1 MPSPRQ
7 GSRVGSMFGPYE
19 LQALLGVGG
28 MGEVYR
34 AYDTVKGRTVAL
46 KLLLDDLAADED
58 YRRRFQRESRVAAR
72 LAEPHVIPVHDWGEI
87 DGVLYID
94 MRLVDGRNLKTVL
107 TEDGPLSPEAAG
119 SVISQ
124 LASAL
129 DAAHRDRLV
138 HRDVKPENVLI
149 TPDGFVYL
157 VDFGIAYSGVDPGL
171 TTAGHLVG
179 SKSYMAP
186 ERFTSEPFGPASDI
200 YSLACLLYQCLT
212 GTAPFHGADVSQLIA
227 AHLFSAPPR
236 PSQARA
242 GLSPAF
248 DAVVAKGMAKRA
260 DERFATAGELA
271 RAALDAAA
279 PQLTPH
285 VRQAAK
291 RPRGMLVAAIA
302 AAAAVVAAVA
312 TVVVLVRPDHRSSP
326 AAPPSARTQPARAPP
341 KPPTTSLRV
350 SASPPAPTAS
360 GVSLPDADAHG
371 FLRYPEARCRGADVA
386 ALAERTTK
394 SALVVCKSAGTGTY
408 YYRGVR
414 LSDGAAIE
422 LPGATPAGDGFDA
435 MNPEDGTRYEMRRH
449 GLTIMVNGQV
459 ADTEPMVEYAGG

>member
-7 GSRVGSMFGPYE
+7 GSRVGTMFGPYE

-34 AYDTVKGRTVAL
+34 AYDTEKGRTVAL
-46 KLLLDDLAADED
+46 KLLLDDLAADDD

-94 MRLVDGRNLKTVL
+94 MRLVEGRNLKTVL
-107 TEDGPLSPEAAG
+107 SEDGPLSPEAAG

-129 DAAHRDRLV
+129 DAAHRDGLV

-171 TTAGHLVG
+171 TTTGHLVG

-212 GTAPFHGADVSQLIA
+212 ATAPFHGADVSQLIA

-236 PSQARA
+236 PSQVRP

-248 DAVVAKGMAKRA
+248 DAVVAKGMAKRP
-260 DERFATAGELA
+260 DERFASAGELA

-285 VRQAAK
+285 LREPAK
-291 RPRGMLVAAIA
+291 RPGRLVAGA
-302 AAAAVVAAVA
+302 AAAAVVVAAVVA
-312 TVVVLVRPDHRSSP
+312 TVVVLARPDHRSSP
-326 AAPPSARTQPARAPP
+326 AAPPPSSRTQQAP
-341 KPPTTSLRV
+341 KPTPKPTTA
-350 SASPPAPTAS
+350 SALAPATS
-360 GVSLPDADAHG
+360 GISLPDADAHG
-371 FLRYPEARCRGADVA
+371 FLRYPEARCHGADVA

-394 SALVVCKSAGTGTY
+394 SALVVCKSAGSDTY

-422 LPGATPAGDGFDA
+422 LPGAMPAGDGFDA
-435 MNPEDGTRYEMRRH
+435 MNPEDATRYEMRRD
-449 GLTIMVNGQV
+449 GLTIVVNGEV
-459 ADTEPMVEYAGG
+459 ADTEPMVEYAGE

>member
-19 LQALLGVGG
+19 LQALLGAGG

-34 AYDTVKGRTVAL
+34 AYDTAKGRTVAL

-94 MRLVDGRNLKTVL
+94 MRLVEGRNLKTVL

-129 DAAHRDRLV
+129 DAAHRDGLV

-186 ERFTSEPFGPASDI
+186 ERFTSEPLGPAADI

-212 GTAPFHGADVSQLIA
+212 GTPPFHGADISQLIA

-236 PSQARA
+236 PSQVRP

-260 DERFATAGELA
+260 DERFASAGELA

-285 VRQAAK
+285 LRQQPAK
-291 RPRGMLVAAIA
+291 RSGRVVVGAIA
-302 AAAAVVAAVA
+302 AAVVVAAAVA
-312 TVVVLVRPDHRSSP
+312 AVVVLVRPEHRSSP
-326 AAPPSARTQPARAPP
+326 AAPPSSSRTEPARATP
-341 KPPTTSLRV
+341 KPTTASALAPTTS
-350 SASPPAPTAS
+350 
-360 GVSLPDADAHG
+360 GISLPDADAHG
-371 FLRYPEARCRGADVA
+371 FLGYPDARCHGADVA
-386 ALAERTTK
+386 ALAARTTK

-408 YYRGVR
+408 YYRGLR

-435 MNPEDGTRYEMRRH
+435 VNPDDGTRYEMRRE
-449 GLTIMVNGQV
+449 GLTIRVNGQV

>member
-34 AYDTVKGRTVAL
+34 AYDTVNGRTVAL

-94 MRLVDGRNLKTVL
+94 MRLVEGRNLKTML
-107 TEDGPLSPEAAG
+107 DDGGPLSPEAAG

-129 DAAHRDRLV
+129 DAAHRDGLV

-186 ERFTSEPFGPASDI
+186 ERFTSEPLRPAADI

-212 GTAPFHGADVSQLIA
+212 GTAPFHGADISQLIA
-227 AHLFSAPPR
+227 AHLFSTPPR
-236 PSQARA
+236 PSHVRP
-242 GLSPAF
+242 GLPPAF
-248 DAVVAKGMAKRA
+248 DAVIAKGMAKRPE
-260 DERFATAGELA
+260 ERFASAGELA
-271 RAALDAAA
+271 GAALDAAA

-285 VRQAAK
+285 LRHPAK
-291 RPRGMLVAAIA
+291 RAGRVIGAAIA
-302 AAAAVVAAVA
+302 AAVVVAAVA
-312 TVVVLVRPDHRSSP
+312 TVVVLVRPHH
-326 AAPPSARTQPARAPP
+326 APPPSRSQSARATSGES
-341 KPPTTSLRV
+341 KPPTTSLPV
-350 SASPPAPTAS
+350 SASALVPTTS
-360 GVSLPDADAHG
+360 GISLPDADAHG
-371 FLRYPEARCRGADVA
+371 FLRYPEARCHDADLA

-394 SALVVCKSAGTGTY
+394 SALVVCKSAGAGTY

-414 LSDGAAIE
+414 LSDRAAIE
-422 LPGATPAGDGFDA
+422 LPGATPAGDGFDVINA
-435 MNPEDGTRYEMRRH
+435 DDGTRYEMRSQ
-449 GLTIMVNGQV
+449 GLTITVNGEI
-459 ADTEPMVEYAGG
+459 ADTEPMVEYAGE

>member
-19 LQALLGVGG
+19 LQALLGAGG

-34 AYDTVKGRTVAL
+34 AYDTVKGRTVAV

-94 MRLVDGRNLKTVL
+94 MRLVEGRNLKAVL

-129 DAAHRDRLV
+129 DAAHRDGLV

-171 TTAGHLVG
+171 TTTGHLVG

-236 PSQARA
+236 PSQVRP

-260 DERFATAGELA
+260 DERFASAGELA

-285 VRQAAK
+285 LRSQPAGRSGRVVAGAIA
-291 RPRGMLVAAIA
+291 GLVAV
-302 AAAAVVAAVA
+302 AAAVAAA
-312 TVVVLVRPDHRSSP
+312 VVLVRPEHRSSP
-326 AAPPSARTQPARAPP
+326 AAPPSSRTQPVRATP
-341 KPPTTSLRV
+341 KPTTTSL
-350 SASPPAPTAS
+350 TAS
-360 GVSLPDADAHG
+360 ATSGISLPDADAHG
-371 FLRYPEARCRGADVA
+371 FLRYPGARCRGADVA
-386 ALAERTTK
+386 ALAERTTN
-394 SALVVCKSAGTGTY
+394 SALVVCKSAAAGTY

-435 MNPEDGTRYEMRRH
+435 MNPDDGTRYEMRRD
-449 GLTIMVNGQV
+449 GLTIVVNGQV
-459 ADTEPMVEYAGG
+459 ADTEPMVEYAGE